1 MRGTSTKRPAC
12 PSLASRKGTL
22 MRSETTRHQITP
34 DEVSVILDGPVPE
47 RVRSIAQEKVSSAT
61 RLSGRDILEAG
72 VTLRELSNRSSPEPS
87 RAEVMLRIPRA
98 IVRAQADG
106 STPNEALDLA
116 VARIERRIVDQ
127 INRWDDRSRW
137 IRVTDQQRRASTE
150 PDAPQRMGYPSA
162 DEREV
167 VRRKTFAIAPATVDE
182 AAYDMQALGHDFYLF
197 NDAASGRPA
206 VIYRGSEA
214 GFRVSGVPNDAVLP
228 EGVHA
233 EPGPPTLDEAG
244 ARRRLDDGG
253 EPFVFFIDSETQR
266 GNVLYRR
273 RDGHYGLITST

>member
-1 MRGTSTKRPAC
+1 M
-12 PSLASRKGTL
+12 
-22 MRSETTRHQITP
+22 
-34 DEVSVILDGPVPE
+34 
-47 RVRSIAQEKVSSAT
+47 RSIAQQKVSRAT
-61 RLSGRDILEAG
+61 RRSGRDILEAS

-87 RAEVMLRIPRA
+87 RVEVMLRIPRA
-98 IVRAQADG
+98 LVRAQANG
-106 STPNEALDLA
+106 SNPNEALDLA

-137 IRVTDQQRRASTE
+137 IRVTGQQQPSGTE
-150 PDAPQRMGYPSA
+150 PGAPRRMDGPTV

-197 NDAASGRPA
+197 DDAASGRPA
-206 VIYRGSEA
+206 VIHRGDDA
-214 GFRVSGVPNDAVLP
+214 DFRVSGLPDDAALP
-228 EGVHA
+228 VRVRA
-233 EPGPPTLDEAG
+233 EPGPPTLDETT

-253 EPFVFFIDSETQR
+253 EPFVFFIDGKTQR